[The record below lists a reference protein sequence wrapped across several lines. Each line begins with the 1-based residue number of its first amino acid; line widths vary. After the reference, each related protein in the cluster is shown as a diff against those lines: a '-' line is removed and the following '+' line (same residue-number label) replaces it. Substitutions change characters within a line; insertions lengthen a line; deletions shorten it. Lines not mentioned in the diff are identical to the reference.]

1 MDKSSKNKT
10 INQHIITRLDVMQVQ
25 NEHFETNELSRSNK
39 TLYSLLGQVYEVF
52 QSIGEKDKVTPKH
65 LKSVLKQ
72 RGVKVQENTPL
83 LTVLIRYVFNSDR
96 SKSYNYNRVISSA
109 IQKGISPKDLPSHID
124 EMGGIEECKKDYIP
138 SQKTID
144 KKQRVSDLIESIQRK
159 FVGLESFYEF
169 ETGKQIKKVDGCQ
182 FVFTVGRLGEDGKTI
197 ELVEVLSEMNKAME
211 KTALKLMS
219 TKYK

>member
-1 MDKSSKNKT
+1 MAKSSKKQT
-10 INQHIITRLDVMQVQ
+10 INQQIITKLDVMKVQ

-52 QSIGEKDKVTPKH
+52 KSIGEEDKETLKH
-65 LKSVLKQ
+65 LKSILTE
-72 RGVKVQENTPL
+72 RGVKVQDNTPF

-96 SKSYNYNRVISSA
+96 SKSFNYNRVISSA
-109 IQKGISPKDLPSHID
+109 IQKGISPKDLPSHIE

>member
-52 QSIGEKDKVTPKH
+52 KSIGEEDKETLKH
-65 LKSVLKQ
+65 LKSILTE
-72 RGVKVQENTPL
+72 RGVKVQDNTPF

-96 SKSYNYNRVISSA
+96 SKSFNYNRVISSA